1 MKIEVE
7 GGEIAIRNSHGN
19 VAIIPKDKVKEL
31 KALLDEGCDS
41 CIDEF
46 VSKLPKGED
55 YAQDGTLV
63 SELYTQKTG
72 KPWSTAKQEGLT
84 DGSLSANLKLREQL
98 LKGQVAKS
106 SVQSATTEPKDFNE
120 AFKNARATLGAN
132 KIFEF
137 QGRKY
142 GTNLA
147 GEVFKPDE
155 AELRKFN
162 MSTPDVKKRL
172 NEQNKSVVS
181 PYTSKNTTKLEPEYK
196 NWEEI
201 KKDQAE
207 LNKAS
212 QAERIVNYKSSNKT
226 GKSYAIVDKKKGLV
240 HIYREGDKEPLYSSA
255 IDLGK
260 NEGDAQTVTKYKDID
275 DDSKIT
281 DKDKVNGKFKVDWD
295 SGNMSTGAGKFYIS
309 NVDKS
314 GYGGQPILNMMNER
328 QYEEYKKTGKINNVA
343 TSFHKGYIK
352 DDQTRVSNGCIRC
365 NKPTL
370 DKLASHLQN
379 NSEVYVLP
387 EDEGNEF
394 LIENG
399 KLNFKTKSAKNY
411 DTYVDSQ
418 GRTQKGQGVNRAENT
433 LNYKPIKLE
442 LDEKEFKKKVFQ
454 WNDFNDDKEFES
466 TTKPFLKTIESEKK
480 KVMQVAKINGDVY
493 NDIAR
498 VAFGIYGTE
507 SNFGDTH
514 SLVGN
519 FGRAVNKAIDPKSSS
534 SPDYKSKATLY
545 GADKPSNSVG
555 LTQIR
560 MAQLNEKE
568 KAGLKEVGITNPK
581 DLLKPDKA
589 ALATMVILG
598 IRYHEQLTPSQKKDI
613 LTNLPKTWNHRENYS
628 DRVKINSQYLTLKQ
642 LQ

>member
-7 GGEIAIRNSHGN
+7 GGEIAIRNSYGN
-19 VAIIPKDKVKEL
+19 VAIIPKDKVAEL

-41 CIDEF
+41 CIDAF

-72 KPWSTAKQEGLT
+72 KSWDTAKKEGLT
-84 DGSLSANLKLREQL
+84 DGSLSQNLKLREQL
-98 LKGQVAKS
+98 LSGQATKS
-106 SVQSATTEPKDFNE
+106 STQPTTTEPKDFNE
-120 AFKNARATLGAN
+120 AFKNARSTLGAN

-147 GEVFKPDE
+147 GEEFKPDE
-155 AELRKFN
+155 SELRKFQ

-181 PYTSKNTTKLEPEYK
+181 PYTSKNTTKLEPDYK
-196 NWEEI
+196 DWEDV
-201 KKDQAE
+201 KKDQSE
-207 LNKAS
+207 LNRAG
-212 QAERIVNYKSSNKT
+212 QAERIVNYKAKDTS
-226 GKSYAIVDKKKGLV
+226 GKSYAVVDKKKGLL
-240 HIYREGDKEPLYSSA
+240 HIYEPGKKEPTYTSA

-260 NEGDAQTVTKYKDID
+260 NPGDAQTVTKYKDVD
-275 DDSKIT
+275 NDGKIT

-295 SGNMSTGAGKFYIS
+295 AGNMSTGAGKFYIS
-309 NVDKS
+309 NVDKT

-328 QYEEYKKTGKINNVA
+328 QYEEYKKTGKVNNVA

-352 DDQTRVSNGCIRC
+352 DDQARVSNGCIRC

-370 DKLASHLQN
+370 DKLSTYLDN
-379 NSEVYVLP
+379 DSEVYILP
-387 EDEGNEF
+387 DDDRNEF
-394 LIENG
+394 LLEND
-399 KLNFKTKSAKNY
+399 KLNFKAKSSKNY

-418 GRTQKGQGVNRAENT
+418 GRTQKGQGINRGENT

-454 WNDFNDDKEFES
+454 WNDFNDSKEFET
-466 TTKPFLKTIESEKK
+466 TTKPFLKTIEDKK
-480 KVMQVAKINGDVY
+480 RDVMKVAKINGDVY

-560 MAQLNEKE
+560 MAQLNDKE
-568 KAGLKEVGITNPK
+568 KAGLKEVGITTPK
-581 DLLKPDKA
+581 DLLNPEKA
-589 ALATMVILG
+589 AMATMVILG

-628 DRVKINSQYLTLKQ
+628 DRVKSNSQYLKIKQ